1 MAAASFGDLT
11 TAVDTVLLWH
21 PSPSPASTSVV
32 QCASKMIR
40 VAAMTPPWEACGGG
54 RLQARRDEVRRRTR
68 PFDGP
73 ALRAGTSRRLGRSND
88 LRDLSM
94 LQACVV
100 QRVTSARELVFQLP
114 DAVTASLGAIA
125 AIPVRDEQDRIES
138 CLDALLPS
146 VISPE
151 GPSHQAPSDSFCS
164 STTVAIAPRR
174 SHVGVSLPAAR
185 PSPW

>member
-1 MAAASFGDLT
+1 VDAFEPAVTKSGGERDPLT
-11 TAVDTVLLWH
+11 AQHCAPEH
-21 PSPSPASTSVV
+21 PAGS
-32 QCASKMIR
+32 
-40 VAAMTPPWEACGGG
+40 
-54 RLQARRDEVRRRTR
+54 DVRM
-68 PFDGP
+68 
-73 ALRAGTSRRLGRSND
+73 D